1 MENQGG
7 ECMEVGELTASLCH
21 ILPVQHPASFA
32 STAVVIKAGGILK
45 SWAPRTLT
53 RALETIENLL
63 SIFTPC
69 KVKCRKWNDIHELVK
84 VQPSKVGVAGETEHI
99 LDQSKT

>member
-1 MENQGG
+1 MANQGG
-7 ECMEVGELTASLCH
+7 ECMEVGGLTASLGH

-69 KVKCRKWNDIHELVK
+69 KEKCNDIHELVK
-84 VQPSKVGVAGETEHI
+84 VRLSKVGVAGGTELI